1 MVLSS
6 HDGASGR
13 DPAGGSTHG
22 TAFMILVNITYREV
36 RHLLKDSW
44 SIGWPMILMMFF
56 QFAIGITDVYVAG
69 YLGTQ
74 VMAAVG
80 YVGQLYFTLLILA
93 NGITVGTVSMVS
105 QAYGAGANQGIGNIA
120 SHSLLIGLVLSSA
133 LTALAQLA
141 PGVIIRLAGM
151 PTEIQKIAEVFLRI
165 FSLVL
170 IPLYVTIIT
179 GGVLRSSGRV
189 RVAMINSC
197 IAASVNVV
205 GDVVLTFGLGPV
217 PALGYRGIAWASAFA
232 TAVGM
237 VLNLSHMFSGPARI
251 RLAPLVHPMRRC
263 MRNLIKLGVPS
274 ALQQIAWNAGTLV
287 VYFLVGGLQHGQVTA
302 LAAMTAGLR
311 IEALIYLP
319 IFAFNMAS
327 AVLTGSRLGT
337 GDVRGARSGA
347 IVTAALSL
355 SITFLP
361 ALAIFILAPSISGL
375 LTDDPAV
382 IAEMSRY
389 LRINMIGMPF
399 FAVGVA
405 LSGAL
410 QGAGD
415 TLATMRIIFTGMW
428 GVRIPLI
435 LFTIYVLAA
444 HASGVWWCL
453 TTSLILMCGLL
464 VYRFRGGAW
473 TTASIDTKNNT
484 VLWEACLGT
493 RSASRE
499 PVDSPTL
506 RERPS
511 SDRGSFARERPGDS
525 KSPRA

>member
-1 MVLSS
+1 MVIVK
-6 HDGASGR
+6 A
-13 DPAGGSTHG
+13 
-22 TAFMILVNITYREV
+22 TYREI
-36 RHLLKDSW
+36 RQYLKDSW
-44 SIGWPMILMMFF
+44 SMGWPMILMMFF

-69 YLGTQ
+69 YLGTR

-80 YVGQLYFTLLILA
+80 YVGQLYFTLLIMA

-105 QAYGAGANQGIGNIA
+105 QAYGAHSDEGVGNIA
-120 SHSLLIGLVLSSA
+120 SQSLLIGIVLSSV
-133 LTALAQLA
+133 LTAFAQIF
-141 PGVIIRLAGM
+141 PGTIIRAAGM
-151 PTEIQKIAEVFLRI
+151 PAEIREIAEAFLRI

-170 IPLYVTIIT
+170 IPVYVMIIT

-189 RVAMINSC
+189 RVAVINSC

-205 GDVVLTFGLGPV
+205 GDVVLAFGWGPI
-217 PALGYRGIAWASAFA
+217 PALGYQGIAWASAFA
-232 TAVGM
+232 TTVGM
-237 VLNLSHMFSGPARI
+237 VLNLSYMFSGSYRI
-251 RLAPLVHPMRRC
+251 RLAPLMPPMSRC
-263 MRNLIKLGVPS
+263 MRNLIKLGLPS

-287 VYFLVGGLQHGQVTA
+287 VYFLVGGLQHGEITA

-311 IEALIYLP
+311 IEALIFLP

-327 AVLTGSRLGT
+327 AVLTGNRIGAR
-337 GDVRGARSGA
+337 DVDGARSGA

-355 SITFLP
+355 SITLLP
-361 ALAIFILAPSISGL
+361 SLAVFVLAPWISTL
-375 LTDDPAV
+375 LTDDSAV

-435 LFTIYVLAA
+435 LFVTYVLGA
-444 HASGVWWCL
+444 HAAGVWWCL

-464 VYRFRGGAW
+464 VLRFRGDYW
-473 TTASIDTKNNT
+473 TTASIDTQSNKL
-484 VLWEACLGT
+484 LWEACLGRART
-493 RSASRE
+493 SGARQN
-499 PVDSPTL
+499 PVDKGAP
-506 RERPS
+506 
-511 SDRGSFARERPGDS
+511 
-525 KSPRA
+525 

>member
-1 MVLSS
+1 MVLVK
-6 HDGASGR
+6 A
-13 DPAGGSTHG
+13 
-22 TAFMILVNITYREV
+22 TYREI
-36 RHLLKDSW
+36 REFLKDSW
-44 SIGWPMILMMFF
+44 SMGWPMILMMFF

-105 QAYGAGANQGIGNIA
+105 QAYGAHSDEGIGNIA
-120 SHSLLIGLVLSSA
+120 SQSLLICLALSSV
-133 LTALAQLA
+133 LTAVAQLF
-141 PGVIIRLAGM
+141 PGGIVRLAGM
-151 PTEIQKIAEVFLRI
+151 PSEIQEIAEAFLRI

-170 IPLYVTIIT
+170 IPMYVMIVT

-205 GDVVLTFGLGPV
+205 GDVVLAFGWGPI
-217 PALGYRGIAWASAFA
+217 PALGYRGIAWASALA
-232 TAVGM
+232 TTVGM
-237 VLNLSHMFSGPARI
+237 VLNLSLMFSGPYRI
-251 RLAPLVHPMRRC
+251 RLAPLLRPLSRC
-263 MRNLIKLGVPS
+263 MRNLIKLGLPS

-287 VYFLVGGLQHGQVTA
+287 VYFLVGGLQHGEITA

-311 IEALIYLP
+311 IEALIFLP

-337 GDVRGARSGA
+337 RDVEGARSGA

-355 SITFLP
+355 SITLLP
-361 ALAIFILAPSISGL
+361 SLAVFVLAPWISTL

-382 IAEMSRY
+382 IAEMSNY

-435 LFTIYVLAA
+435 LFVIYVIGA
-444 HASGVWWCL
+444 HASGVWWSL
-453 TTSLILMCGLL
+453 TASLILMCGLL
-464 VYRFRGGAW
+464 VLRFRGDYW
-473 TTASIDTKNNT
+473 TTASIDTKTNKL
-484 VLWEACLGT
+484 LWEACLGRT
-493 RSASRE
+493 RTGGGKQNPLDKAA
-499 PVDSPTL
+499 P
-506 RERPS
+506 
-511 SDRGSFARERPGDS
+511 
-525 KSPRA
+525 